1 MYDESADTILHGTGR
16 ETFDA
21 VKMLKAPIPRCTNP
35 LLGQTIR
42 GAASV
47 TASGNWLS

>member
-16 ETFDA
+16 ETFEA
-21 VKMLKAPIPRCTNP
+21 VKMLKAADPAMYKPAPGADYPR
-35 LLGQTIR
+35 
-42 GAASV
+42 AASV